1 MSLLLYTTKS
11 CYPCDRAK
19 KTLIN
24 SKLAFKITSAGATED
39 ILYYPTLCL
48 LDESGNEVARLV
60 GPNFIS
66 LDNIV
71 NLADKHNIVLDRKA
85 NY

>member
-1 MSLLLYTTKS
+1 MSLLLHTTQG

-24 SKLAFKITSAGATED
+24 GGFAFTTTNVTNVD
-39 ILYYPTLCL
+39 YYPTLSL
-48 LDESGNEVARLV
+48 LDKQGDEVARLV

-66 LDNIV
+66 EENIV
-71 NLADKHNIVLDRKA
+71 NLADKHNIILDRKPIR
-85 NY
+85 